1 MARKTLPSATSL
13 SPISQDLCTG
23 GVVPADQLY
32 ADVVLLPM
40 LLPKGKQFT
49 EVARLRIVEETC
61 WLARSR
67 MSQSDYICLW
77 RFNSYF
83 PKWNFNI
90 KASET
95 IPAPSS
101 VILWAVS
108 YLALF
113 KRRRG
118 CHHNSGLH
126 TRVRHRHIGKNNG
139 PRSSHAT

>member
-77 RFNSYF
+77 RFNSYL
-83 PKWNFNI
+83 PKWNYVHHISFRDHI
-90 KASET
+90 KDYPHANFSHIEGDT
-95 IPAPSS
+95 VPC
-101 VILWAVS
+101 
-108 YLALF
+108 LA
-113 KRRRG
+113 
-118 CHHNSGLH
+118 
-126 TRVRHRHIGKNNG
+126 
-139 PRSSHAT
+139 

>member
-61 WLARSR
+61 WHARSG

-77 RFNSYF
+77 RFSSYL
-83 PKWNFNI
+83 PKWNFNK

-95 IPAPSS
+95 IPAPVS
-101 VILWAVS
+101 VILWSIS

-139 PRSSHAT
+139 PRSSHTT